1 MKNLTIRILCLSVLG
16 LGQSFAADPA
26 PVAAPAA
33 VQATGPLDATQRV
46 AQWKKVDEAVQKGL
60 PQSAIDALEP
70 IVAGA
75 LKDRAY
81 GEAAKAIT
89 KKIALEGEIQG
100 SKPEERIGRMEAEI
114 AKAPR
119 EIAPVL
125 QTVLAD
131 WYWQYFQVN
140 RWRFMQRTAT
150 AQAPGKDIQTW
161 DLPRLF
167 NEIDTQFGKVLAS
180 ADVIK
185 KIPVSTF
192 DALLPKGTMPDACR
206 PTLYD
211 FIAQEAL
218 KFYTS
223 SEQAAAKPQDAF
235 EIAADSDIFAPAD
248 KFMPWKPATTDAES
262 PGLKAIR
269 LYQDLLAFHKDAKD
283 PYAFISADLDRLL
296 YGYNAARGDGKNARF
311 KAALEALVQRWGDH
325 ELSAL
330 ARYHWAQVLKREGD
344 PLAAHKVAAVG
355 AGAFA
360 ASPGGKNCRNLIAEI
375 EAKTVQIQ
383 TERIWNAPWP
393 KIAVHY
399 LNVTNVYFRAFAADW
414 MEQAGKQGGYW
425 GWENVQSVNELLGKP
440 VTLEWSAAL
449 PPTSDYKERVEQL
462 PAPATLKPGFYF
474 IAASHDAGFREKD
487 NQISY
492 TGVWVSDL
500 TMLTRGGE
508 EEIVGFVLQANS
520 GEPVK
525 GATIDAR
532 GWGWANGAQLAKD
545 FKAET
550 DSNGVFRIALGE
562 QAFNSVVLR
571 ARHEAGEVGAW
582 QPFNSGRRRPDHT
595 SEQTLFFTDRAIYRP
610 GQTVQYKGICLSV
623 NREQDDY
630 KLLTGRTL
638 TVVFSDR
645 NGKEIAKQPQQCNDY
660 GSFAGSFV
668 APRDRLMGRMSLR
681 AIDGPTG
688 SAAVTVEEYKRPKF
702 QVTLEAPATAA
713 RLSDTVKVK
722 GTALAYTGAAV
733 DGAKVKYRVVRQVR
747 MPWWWCY
754 CRWYPQPAMQ
764 DQEIANGAAET
775 AADGAFAVEFTAKP
789 DLSISPT
796 NEPTFVFQV
805 YADVTDTAGE
815 TRSAER
821 IITVGYT
828 ALQATLTAGDWL
840 TSDKETELVLK
851 TTTLDGEPQ
860 SAEGTLK
867 IHRLK
872 DPAKV
877 PRARLGYEDGPDPAD
892 PNTWDLADVAVEKP
906 FSTDT
911 KGEQTLKFKL
921 GVGNYR
927 VMLET
932 QDRFKKKVTSRL
944 PLTVV
949 NPAGTALGLKVP
961 HFFAAPKWT
970 MEPGEEFMALWGTGY
985 DSGRAYVEIEHRG
998 KCIQSYWTK
1007 PGDTQAAVKQ
1017 TVTEPMRGGFSVRVT
1032 YVRENRSYCENR
1044 QVMVPW
1050 TNKKLD
1056 LKWEHFTSKLE
1067 PDQKESWTAV
1077 VSGPKAEKA
1086 VAEMVAA
1093 LYDESLDAF
1102 VKENWIP
1109 GFTCFRQ
1116 EGSAPGYTFA
1126 NTVKGFQVLQVSWG
1140 QPYVDATVSYRGFLP
1155 ELVGNLWAVGYGFGG
1170 GRGFN
1175 GRAGGEYKQMLRA
1188 SVPAAPEAAGMLGS
1202 DRMEEQT
1209 ARAANSLQMAGAMD
1223 KDAAAMPRKAEAG
1236 IDHGISARPKGPDL
1250 SQVSARNNLNETAFF
1265 FPQLMSDSNGVVKM
1279 SFTMPEALTQ
1289 WRFLGFAHDAQMRSG
1304 LLEGRTV
1311 TAKDLMVQPNPP
1323 RFLREGDVLE
1333 FTVKVSNQTAARQ
1346 TGSVR
1351 LTFNDARTEQSVDR
1365 ALGNKKPELDFDIPS
1380 KESHSFSW
1388 RIEVPDGMGFLS
1400 YKAVGSTGRVS
1411 DGEEGY
1417 LPVLSRR
1424 ILVTES
1430 LPLPIRGPATK
1441 KFDFAK
1447 LLASGKSDTL
1457 RNQTLDV
1464 QMVSNPSWYAVMAL
1478 PYLME
1483 YPYECSEQI
1492 FNRLYANSL
1501 ARSIALSDPK
1511 IRKVFDQWKNT
1522 PALDSPLEKNQD
1534 LKAVMLEETPWLQ
1547 QALSE
1552 SQARKNVGIL
1562 FDDNRL
1568 NNETEKGLRKLGEMQ
1583 LGNGMWPWFPGGQG
1597 CEYITL
1603 YITTGFGRLRH
1614 LGVDIKVNPAIRS
1627 LGRLDTWI
1635 DEMYREILKHP
1646 ETKNENHLSS
1656 TIALYLYG
1664 RSFFLKDTPIAPNAK
1679 EAVDYFLGQARTY
1692 WLKVG
1697 CRQSEGHLAL
1707 ALLRFGDKPTA
1718 TDIMK
1723 SIQEHAVTDEELG
1736 MFWRDEELSW
1746 WWYRAPIETQ
1756 ALMIEAFDEVMG
1768 DAKAVEGCKVWLL
1781 KQKQTQDW
1789 KTTKAT
1795 ADAVYALLLRGAND
1809 LTSDALVEV
1818 SLAGVAIA
1826 PEKVEAGTGFYEK
1839 RFQPA
1844 EIKPAFGRIEVKKA
1858 DPGVA
1863 WGSVNWQYME
1873 DMTKVTPY
1881 EGTPLKLKKTLYVR
1895 TTTKRGP
1902 VLEAVKGPL
1911 KVGDELVV
1919 RIELRTDR
1927 DMEYVHLKDQRG
1939 SGLEP
1944 VNVLSG
1950 YRYQDG
1956 LGYYES
1962 TRDTAS
1968 HFFMDYLPKGVY
1980 VFEYSTRVVHR
1991 GQYQSGMAEI
2001 QCMYAPEFN
2010 SHSESLPLVVE

>member
-1 MKNLTIRILCLSVLG
+1 MKKLTIGILCLGMLG
-16 LGQSFAADPA
+16 VGQLLAADTTP
-26 PVAAPAA
+26 PVGA
-33 VQATGPLDATQRV
+33 LDATQRV
-46 AQWKKVDEAVQKGL
+46 TQWKAVDQAVQKGL
-60 PQSAIDALEP
+60 PKSAIDALEP

-81 GEAAKAIT
+81 GEAAKAIA

-100 SKPEERIGRMEAEI
+100 NKPEERISRMETEI
-114 AKAPR
+114 AKAPPQLGP
-119 EIAPVL
+119 IL
-125 QTVLAD
+125 QTILAD

-150 AQAPGKDIQTW
+150 AEAPGKDIQTW

-167 NEIDTQFGKVLAS
+167 SEIDKQFDKALVS
-180 ADVIK
+180 ADLLK
-185 KIPVSTF
+185 TIPVSAFAT
-192 DALLPKGTMPDACR
+192 LMQKGTMPDACR

-223 SEQAAAKPQDAF
+223 AEQAAAKPQDAF
-235 EIAADSDIFAPAD
+235 EIAADSDIFAPTD
-248 KFMPWKPATTDAES
+248 KFTAWKPVTTDVEAAA
-262 PGLKAIR
+262 LKAIR
-269 LYQDLLAFHKDAKD
+269 LYQDLLTFHKGDKD

-296 YGYNAARGDGKNARF
+296 YGYNVARGDGKNAHF
-311 KAALEALVQRWGDH
+311 KAALETLAQRWADH

-330 ARYHWAQVLKREGD
+330 ARYHWAQVLQQEGA
-344 PLAAHKVAAVG
+344 PLAAHQVAAVG

-360 ASPGGKNCRNLIAEI
+360 GSLGGKNCRNLIAEI
-375 EAKTVQIQ
+375 EAKSIQIH

-399 LNVTNVYFRAFAADW
+399 RNVTNIHFRAYATDW
-414 MEQAGKQGGYW
+414 MVQAGKQGGYW
-425 GWENVQSVNELLGKP
+425 GMDNVQNLGELLGKP
-440 VTLEWSAAL
+440 LALEWSATL
-449 PPTSDYKERVEQL
+449 PPTADYKERVEQL
-462 PAPATLKPGFYF
+462 PAPETLKPGFYF
-474 IAASHDAGFREKD
+474 IAASHDPTFRDKN

-500 TMLTRGGE
+500 AMLTRGGE
-508 EEIVGFVLQANS
+508 GEIAGFVLQANS
-520 GEPVK
+520 GQPVT
-525 GATIDAR
+525 GATIEAR
-532 GWGWANGAQLAKD
+532 GWGWSNRGQITKD

-550 DSNGVFRIALGE
+550 DSNGLFRITLGE
-562 QAFNSVVLR
+562 EPFNSVVLL
-571 ARHEAGEVGAW
+571 ARHEAGEVGTW
-582 QPFNSGRRRPDHT
+582 QSYFSGQRQKEQT

-630 KLLTGRTL
+630 KLLTGRTV
-638 TVVFSDR
+638 TVVFSDP
-645 NGKEIAKQPQQCNDY
+645 NGKEIAKQAQQCNDY

-668 APRDRLMGRMSLR
+668 APRDRLMGQLSLR
-681 AIDGPTG
+681 IEDGPSG
-688 SAAVTVEEYKRPKF
+688 YAAVRVEEYKRPKF
-702 QVTLEAPATAA
+702 QVTLDVPTQAA
-713 RLSDTVKVK
+713 RLNDMVKLK
-722 GTALAYTGAAV
+722 GSALAYTGAAI
-733 DGAKVKYRVVRQVR
+733 DGAKVKFRVVRQVR
-747 MPWWWCY
+747 MPWWY
-754 CRWYPQPAMQ
+754 CGWFPRPAHPE
-764 DQEIANGAAET
+764 QEIANGTAET
-775 AADGAFAVEFTAKP
+775 GADGAFTVAFPAMP

-796 NEPTFVFQV
+796 NEPTFIFQV

-815 TRSAER
+815 TRSADR
-821 IITVGYT
+821 AITVGYT
-828 ALQATLTAGDWL
+828 ALQAMLTTCNWL
-840 TSDKETELVLK
+840 TSDKGIDLAIK

-872 DPAKV
+872 EPAKV
-877 PRARLGYEDGPDPAD
+877 PRARLDNAGGPDPAD
-892 PNTWDLADVAVEKP
+892 PNTWELADVAVEKP
-906 FSTDT
+906 FDTDA
-911 KGEQTLKFKL
+911 KGEQTLTFKL

-932 QDRFKKKVTSRL
+932 QDRFKKKVTARL

-949 NPAGTALGLKVP
+949 NPAATRLGLKIP
-961 HFFAAPKWT
+961 SCFEAPKWT
-970 MEPGEEFMALWGTGY
+970 LEPGEEFMALWGTGY
-985 DSGRAYVEIEHRG
+985 DQGRAYVEVVHRG

-1007 PGDTQAAVKQ
+1007 PDETQATVRQ
-1017 TVTEPMRGGFSVRVT
+1017 TVTEAMRGGFSIRVT
-1032 YVRENRSYCENR
+1032 YVRENRAYCENR
-1044 QVMVPW
+1044 AIQVPW
-1050 TNKKLD
+1050 TSKKLD
-1056 LKWEHFTSKLE
+1056 LKWEHFTSKMQ
-1067 PDQKESWTAV
+1067 PDQKETWTAV
-1077 VSGPKAEKA
+1077 VSGPKAEKT
-1086 VAEMVAA
+1086 VAEIAAA

-1102 VKENWIP
+1102 VKHSWLA
-1109 GFTCFRQ
+1109 GFNCFRQ
-1116 EGSAPGYTFA
+1116 EGCEPGYAFA
-1126 NTVKGFQVLQVSWG
+1126 NMAKDFQVLQISWP
-1140 QPYVDATVSYRGFLP
+1140 QAYVTATVSYRDFLP
-1155 ELVGNLWAVGYGFGG
+1155 DLVGNFCAPGYGWGLGG
-1170 GRGFN
+1170 GRGF
-1175 GRAGGEYKQMLRA
+1175 GGAQRMSQA
-1188 SVPAAPEAAGMLGS
+1188 AAPMGAAAGV
-1202 DRMEEQT
+1202 
-1209 ARAANSLQMAGAMD
+1209 AMD
-1223 KDAAAMPRKAEAG
+1223 KMDDQAGELMNAKEFRSLEKAARVDGDALTAAGKPGAMVG
-1236 IDHGISARPKGPDL
+1236 DGTVARTQGPDL
-1250 SQVSARNNLNETAFF
+1250 GQVTARKNLNETAFF
-1265 FPQLMSDSNGVVKM
+1265 YPQLLSDSNGVVKM
-1279 SFTMPEALTQ
+1279 TFTMPEALTQ
-1289 WRFLGFAHDAQMRSG
+1289 WRFLGFAHDTQMRSG
-1304 LLEGRTV
+1304 LLEGKTV

-1351 LTFNDARTEQSVDR
+1351 LTFNDARTEQSVDKE
-1365 ALGNKKPELDFDIPS
+1365 LGLKISDFKFDIPA
-1380 KESHSFSW
+1380 KESRSFAW
-1388 RIEVPDGMGFLS
+1388 RIKVPDGMGFLS

-1441 KFDFAK
+1441 KFEFTK

-1457 RNQTLDV
+1457 CSQNLDV

-1534 LKAVMLEETPWLQ
+1534 LKSVMLEETPWLQ

-1568 NNETEKGLRKLGEMQ
+1568 TSETDKALRKLSEMQ

-1603 YITTGFGRLRH
+1603 YITTGFGRLQH
-1614 LGVDIKVNPAIRS
+1614 LGVDIKADPAIRS

-1635 DEMYREILKHP
+1635 DEIYREILKHP
-1646 ETKNENHLSS
+1646 DTKNDNHLSS

-1664 RSFFLKDTPIAPNAK
+1664 RSFFLKDNPIAPNAK

-1707 ALLRFGDKPTA
+1707 ALLRFGDKATA

-1756 ALMIEAFDEVMG
+1756 ALMIEAFDEIMG

-1795 ADAVYALLLRGAND
+1795 ADAVYALLLRGANN
-1809 LTSDALVEV
+1809 LASDALVEV
-1818 SLAGVAIA
+1818 SLGGTPIQ

-1839 RFQPA
+1839 RFLPA
-1844 EIKPAFGRIEVKKA
+1844 EIKPAMGRITVKKV
-1858 DPGVA
+1858 DEGVA
-1863 WGSVNWQYME
+1863 WGSVNWQYLE

-1881 EGTPLKLKKTLYVR
+1881 EGTPLKLKKSIYVK

-1919 RIELRTDR
+1919 RIELRSDR
-1927 DMEYVHLKDQRG
+1927 DMEYVHMKDQRG

-1944 VNVLSG
+1944 MNVLSS

-1980 VFEYSTRVVHR
+1980 VFEYSTRVANR
-1991 GQYQSGMAEI
+1991 GEYQSGMAEI